1 MKSKNIFCD
10 LLVAGAGISGIAA
23 AVAASRQGISTVLI
37 EKNNFLGGLAVDC
50 RHRYI
55 CGLYPKNTGIAGEII
70 SSLRKLNP
78 QNRFTTLGKLPV
90 FYCRPQDLKTTLHKL
105 IAQEKHLRVFYHSQI
120 TRVEKRGAV
129 ITSLQVQGKSGRLN
143 FAPKT
148 VIDATGSG
156 CVIKL
161 SKAKYRLTPLKTRPL
176 AGFTFEITGIKDQ
189 NSLLPIKIPY
199 LLAGAANRK
208 KLPAYLKFTNFYYA
222 QDRKSGTIK
231 LNLPAS
237 NCFRGTAAT
246 KHYCTLVYSLLR
258 KNLPEFKN
266 SRISR
271 ISAMVHE
278 REGLRLLGKH
288 ILTEKEVLGGK
299 KFPSAAARGYWP
311 IEFWGQKLG
320 QRISYLKPG
329 QFYEIPLNCLKS
341 VNLHNLMATGKCL
354 SATSRALAST
364 RVMGTCIYLGEAAGN
379 QAAKLIAI
387 PGTHYLIHI
396 RGHIT

>member
-1 MKSKNIFCD
+1 MKSKKVFCD

-23 AVAASRQGISTVLI
+23 AVAASRKGISTALI
-37 EKNNFLGGLAVDC
+37 EKNDFLGGLAVDC

-70 SSLRKLNP
+70 STLKKLNP

-90 FYCRPQDLKTTLHKL
+90 FHCRPQDLKSTLHKL

-120 TRVEKRGAV
+120 NRVKRRGAF
-129 ITSLQVQGKSGRLN
+129 ITSLQAQGKSGRLN
-143 FAPKT
+143 FAPKA

-156 CVIKL
+156 SVIKL
-161 SKAKYRLTPLKTRPL
+161 SKAKYRLAPLKTRPL

-199 LLAGAANRK
+199 LLASAAKQK

-231 LNLPAS
+231 INLPAS
-237 NCFRGTAAT
+237 NRFRGSAVT
-246 KHYCTLVYSLLR
+246 KHYCRLVYSLLR

-266 SRISR
+266 SRISH

-288 ILTEKEVLGGK
+288 ILTEKEILGGR
-299 KFPSAAARGYWP
+299 KFTSAAARGYWP
-311 IEFWGQKLG
+311 IEFWSQKLG
-320 QRISYLKPG
+320 QKISYLKPR
-329 QFYEIPLNCLKS
+329 QFYEIPLSCLQS
-341 VNLHNLMATGKCL
+341 VNVHNLMATGKCL
-354 SATSRALAST
+354 SATSLALAST

-379 QAAKLIAI
+379 QAEKLIEQ
-387 PGTHYLIHI
+387 
-396 RGHIT
+396 